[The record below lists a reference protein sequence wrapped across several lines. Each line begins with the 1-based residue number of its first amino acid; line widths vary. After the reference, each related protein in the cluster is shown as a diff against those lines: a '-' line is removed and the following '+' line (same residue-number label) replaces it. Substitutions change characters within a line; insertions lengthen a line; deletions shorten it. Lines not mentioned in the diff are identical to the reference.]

1 MTTLRWSLHAACLA
15 LVLPL
20 CASLSVAQDMRDPT
34 VAPGTQATT
43 PGLATAGSEGMTVL
57 VRDGKPYLVVG
68 TRLYA
73 VGDKVG
79 MMRVD
84 RITESEVWL
93 HDGRT
98 LIKAPRFAG
107 IERTAVVA
115 KPACAPTA
123 PVAAALSDAAP
134 TSRKAGQQ
142 QKHRASAVPPP
153 EPSPSPAL
161 APCEDTQP

>member
-1 MTTLRWSLHAACLA
+1 MIPPRMPHHAVCVALELSLGVTMAF
-15 LVLPL
+15 
-20 CASLSVAQDMRDPT
+20 AQEMRDPT
-34 VAPGTQATT
+34 VAPGTPSAM

-68 TRLYA
+68 TRLYG
-73 VGDKVG
+73 VGDTVG
-79 MMRVD
+79 IMRVD

-107 IERTAVVA
+107 IQRTAVA
-115 KPACAPTA
+115 DKSACAPKVVQQ
-123 PVAAALSDAAP
+123 PKRRDKAA
-134 TSRKAGQQ
+134 Q
-142 QKHRASAVPPP
+142 PP
-153 EPSPSPAL
+153 EPTSAAAS

>member
-1 MTTLRWSLHAACLA
+1 MTTIRSTLHAVGLA
-15 LVLPL
+15 VALLL
-20 CASLSVAQDMRDPT
+20 CAHLSLAQELRDPT

-57 VRDGKPYLVVG
+57 VRDGKSYLVVG

-73 VGDKVG
+73 VGDTVG

-93 HDGRT
+93 HDGRA
-98 LIKAPRFAG
+98 LIKVPRFAG
-107 IERTAVVA
+107 IERTAVVDR
-115 KPACAPTA
+115 PACAPKVVPQQKRRGKVVPPNA
-123 PVAAALSDAAP
+123 PSAPAAP
-134 TSRKAGQQ
+134 
-142 QKHRASAVPPP
+142 
-153 EPSPSPAL
+153 